1 MAQQQTITGVRGLTS
16 KTWYPRPPV
25 EWGRA
30 GGAVAT
36 ISVGTATGENGT
48 GGGTN
53 GAVADKATTT
63 TGPATRGTVSA
74 APTGG
79 GTGLKVDLTI
89 GGNVCTAIVP
99 NPGAAADDGNGYRI
113 GDKII
118 IDKSDSGT
126 STDVVGYV
134 TSLEYED

>member
-1 MAQQQTITGVRGLTS
+1 MPRAHPITGIRSLTS
-16 KTWYPRPPV
+16 KTYFNQPPV

-36 ISVGTATGENGT
+36 IAVGTATGDDGT

-53 GAVADKATTT
+53 GTVDNKATTT
-63 TGPATRGTVSA
+63 D
-74 APTGG
+74 GG

-89 GGNVCTAIVP
+89 GSNVCTAIAVD
-99 NPGAAADDGNGYRI
+99 AAAANDGNGYRI
-113 GDKII
+113 GDAVTIAKA
-118 IDKSDSGT
+118 DSGT